1 MYFLIHHSKIL
12 IKEQTLPSINMTL
25 KKNTHTKNHIFNN
38 AASSLKKKKTNRKEK
53 QPVLY
58 RMLSLPYEVFHAF
71 KLLVTSRVLVELKAH

>member
-12 IKEQTLPSINMTL
+12 IKEQTLPSINMT
-25 KKNTHTKNHIFNN
+25 F
-38 AASSLKKKKTNRKEK
+38 KKKTHTQKITFLTMQHLLFKKKQQTEK

-71 KLLVTSRVLVELKAH
+71 KLLVTSTVSVELKAH

>member
-1 MYFLIHHSKIL
+1 MQHLLF
-12 IKEQTLPSINMTL
+12 
-25 KKNTHTKNHIFNN
+25 
-38 AASSLKKKKTNRKEK
+38 KKKQQTEK